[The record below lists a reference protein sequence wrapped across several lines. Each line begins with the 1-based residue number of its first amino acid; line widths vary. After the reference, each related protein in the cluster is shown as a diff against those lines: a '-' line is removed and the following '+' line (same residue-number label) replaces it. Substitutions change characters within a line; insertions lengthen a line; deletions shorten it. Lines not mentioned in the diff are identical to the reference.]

1 MTHGETSAGRPGQTG
16 AGIVLTGKEGDTMPK
31 ARRNGQQRTSELP
44 GTLRRSSKEAQ
55 EAFAKAHDS
64 AVQTYGE
71 GDQANRAAYSELKR
85 RFEKR
90 GDHWIAKEPAEPGD

>member
-1 MTHGETSAGRPGQTG
+1 
-16 AGIVLTGKEGDTMPK
+16 MPK
-31 ARRNGQQRTSELP
+31 TSRSAQARSGELP

-55 EAFAKAHDS
+55 ETFTKAHDS

-71 GDQANRAAYSELKR
+71 GDQADRAAYSVLKH

-90 GDHWIAKEPAEPGD
+90 GDHWIAKDDPED